1 MNLKV
6 SLGVEGGGGGG
17 GKEGCALV
25 FFDGRPQ
32 AWYFWWQP
40 SSLIWL
46 YEAAHSLDFHPFAQ
60 PTKSDE
66 IWRLYESFQF
76 SKKHAH
82 GLPKIVERCEEG
94 IRYNVQGETTYVT
107 DIRLADTRNSLPAL
121 VGSDTTLAPHSLIL
135 AAVWAPNEP
144 AADSKDTKAAPRPF
158 LCSVISCWREIA
170 NQPSSGGP
178 PLENISWECTDICIG
193 MSAKKIYVNIVT
205 LVATSIASCV
215 LASMIETIF
224 HF

>member
-1 MNLKV
+1 MNWKV

-107 DIRLADTRNSLPAL
+107 DIRLADTRNSHGFLLLWGPTPPLPPTVL
-121 VGSDTTLAPHSLIL
+121 SWQQCGRLMSQQPTVKILKLPLAPSYVLSS
-135 AAVWAPNEP
+135 AAGE
-144 AADSKDTKAAPRPF
+144 R
-158 LCSVISCWREIA
+158 
-170 NQPSSGGP
+170 
-178 PLENISWECTDICIG
+178 
-193 MSAKKIYVNIVT
+193 
-205 LVATSIASCV
+205 
-215 LASMIETIF
+215 
-224 HF
+224 

>member
-32 AWYFWWQP
+32 AWYFWWRP

-144 AADSKDTKAAPRPF
+144 GADSKDTKAAPRPF

-170 NQPSSGGP
+170 NQPSTVKYF
-178 PLENISWECTDICIG
+178 LRMHRYLHWHECQENICQHFDTCS
-193 MSAKKIYVNIVT
+193 NIFSV
-205 LVATSIASCV
+205 
-215 LASMIETIF
+215 MF
-224 HF
+224 FG